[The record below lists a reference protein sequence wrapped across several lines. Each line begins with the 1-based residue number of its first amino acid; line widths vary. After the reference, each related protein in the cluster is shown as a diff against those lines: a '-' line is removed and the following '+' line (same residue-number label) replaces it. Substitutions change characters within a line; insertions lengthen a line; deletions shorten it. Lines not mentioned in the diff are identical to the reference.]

1 MNSILIDTA
10 TGDLMVEH
18 GSLVIGNTDS
28 QVSELVLVSMRGE
41 LKEYP
46 LIGGE
51 VRNLLNGT
59 PDQLW
64 KGQVKKML
72 QTCGVAV
79 NTITIADGTVTIK

>member
-1 MNSILIDTA
+1 MNGILIDAA

-59 PDQLW
+59 PDPLW
-64 KGQVKKML
+64 RGQVRKML
-72 QTCGVAV
+72 EACGVPA
-79 NTITIADGTVTIK
+79 NSITITDDTITIK